1 MAFSYQTAVGTYAT
15 VSSPGTAV
23 SPNIDI
29 FDNTHTIIIYNPDT
43 TNTIYVGFLSGVT
56 SVAIANAIFVP
67 PSSSVTLAIGVKSA
81 RPSYGNFLIDASG
94 GTPTA
99 RITYINGLSS

>member
-1 MAFSYQTAVGTYAT
+1 MAISFHTAVGTYAT

-23 SPNIDI
+23 SANVDV

-43 TNTIYVGFLSGVT
+43 TNTIYVAFLSGVT
-56 SVAIANAIFVP
+56 SVAITSAIFVP
-67 PSSSVTLAIGVKSA
+67 PSSSVTLAIGCKSS
-81 RPSYGNFLIDASG
+81 RPSDGNLLFDASG